1 MSDESNVI
9 ASATDYT
16 GYNLKELKGFLKDR
30 KLTQSGN
37 KLVLINKLIDNDKGE
52 LLPKVQTVKN
62 NKLSK
67 VDWSYE
73 DIGRYIDMER
83 KQMNERIEF
92 NKKLQ
97 SSNKQIMRLPNIPE
111 SHSEN
116 VVLHVLKQQGDNS
129 CTRITPTGDLFS
141 KKYGKLEIKCFSS
154 IGPSSFGPKCTWDKI
169 CFVDATEWL
178 DNKYIIYMVNL
189 SNSTDE
195 WKNVKMNKK
204 ETFGDKC
211 EKGQRPHMA
220 WENIRKQ
227 IDPRHIEIIFDG
239 SFEDITKIEPL
250 SEA

>member
-16 GYNLKELKGFLKDR
+16 GYNSKELNGLLKERGLIP
-30 KLTQSGN
+30 SGN
-37 KLVLINKLIDNDKGE
+37 KQVMIKKLIDNDKGE
-52 LLPKVQTVKN
+52 LLPKVQKVP
-62 NKLSK
+62 K
-67 VDWSYE
+67 VDMSYE
-73 DIGRYIDMER
+73 YLGIYIDIQR
-83 KQMNERIEF
+83 TYCTKCIEF
-92 NKKLQ
+92 NKNLE
-97 SSNKQIMRLPNIPE
+97 SSNNPLERLPNIP
-111 SHSEN
+111 SGVSEN
-116 VVLHVLKQQGDNS
+116 VTLQVLQKRGDNS

-141 KKYGKLEIKCFSS
+141 KKYGKIEIKCFSS

-178 DNKYIIYMVNL
+178 DNKYIIYRVNL

-195 WKNVKMNKK
+195 WQNVKMNRE

-211 EKGQRPHMA
+211 EKGQRPRMA
-220 WENIRKQ
+220 WENIRNQ

-239 SFEDITKIEPL
+239 SFEDIAKIEPL